1 MPPDKRS
8 PRAAGGPAGAES
20 EVAGGNRL
28 SAIILADTA
37 DSSTADAPT
46 PSDHDAA
53 ARQGMRRVTLGRSS
67 SGRCH
72 NCGRDFASLAGAVSH
87 GRSAGHLVEAR
98 YSAAYLYVPTT
109 DVGAA

>member
-1 MPPDKRS
+1 MTETKARPAGDGPGGVEA
-8 PRAAGGPAGAES
+8 AAGDIDTPTIPPPA
-20 EVAGGNRL
+20 
-28 SAIILADTA
+28 
-37 DSSTADAPT
+37 
-46 PSDHDAA
+46 DHDAA
-53 ARQGMRRVTLGRSS
+53 DRQGMRRVTLSRSS